1 MPPAQRSDTPPR
13 MVKPRS
19 TGDWVPLKDMVRW
32 PDTPVRLDDRRGRSA
47 RAFDDDGLAE
57 EVDPLVVGSGPD
69 AHRVT
74 RSCRIDGRLD
84 RRIDLR
90 DEKTLDAVIGFGAVS
105 PSTPAH
111 TETVITSRQPLDLLV
126 MSLSSWRT
134 LAGLGIRC
142 ARRRGTL
149 RREKRVKVMYER

>member
-13 MVKPRS
+13 TVKPRS
-19 TGDWVPLKDMVRW
+19 TGDCAPLRDMV
-32 PDTPVRLDDRRGRSA
+32 TMGAHGPVRLDDRHGRSA

-84 RRIDLR
+84 RRIGLR
-90 DEKTLDAVIGFGAVS
+90 DEKHAGRGDRLRRRQSQHPGTHRDGY
-105 PSTPAH
+105 
-111 TETVITSRQPLDLLV
+111 RQPPATR
-126 MSLSSWRT
+126 S
-134 LAGLGIRC
+134 
-142 ARRRGTL
+142 ARHVFPRP
-149 RREKRVKVMYER
+149 